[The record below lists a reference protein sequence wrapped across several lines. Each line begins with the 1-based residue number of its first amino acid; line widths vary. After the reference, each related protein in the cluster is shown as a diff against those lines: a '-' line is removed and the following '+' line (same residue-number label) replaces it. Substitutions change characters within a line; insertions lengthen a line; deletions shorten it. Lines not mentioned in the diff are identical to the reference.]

1 VSRRRSRRRRGWT
14 VPLGVK
20 NPLLE
25 EIAECPQMNPRVDF
39 AREIASMVART
50 IHPGKAGPLNI
61 SIDGPS
67 ARKWW
72 AS

>member
-20 NPLLE
+20 NPLL
-25 EIAECPQMNPRVDF
+25 DF